1 MIPLVMAEKET
12 DLKITKLMADQK
24 TKRHLE
30 NLGILQGEVVKIIS
44 ENKGNVILK
53 IKDGRLAIGE
63 ELARKIFVE

>member
-1 MIPLVMAEKET
+1 MIPLIMAEKEV
-12 DLKITKLMADQK
+12 DLKITKLTADQK

-30 NLGILQGEVVKIIS
+30 NLGILQGEIVKIIS

-63 ELARKIFVE
+63 ELARKIFDE

>member
-1 MIPLVMAEKET
+1 MIPLIMAEKEV
-12 DLKITKLMADQK
+12 DLKITKLTADQK

-30 NLGILQGEVVKIIS
+30 NLGILQGEIVKIIS

>member
-30 NLGILQGEVVKIIS
+30 NLGILQGEIVKIIS